1 VKIAI
6 VVPGGVDRS
15 GEYRVIPALLALIAR
30 LSVRDEV
37 HVFALAQE
45 PRPASWDLVGA
56 RIHNIGA
63 GNTRLRAIRAICA
76 EHRSSAFHV
85 VQSIWSGAPG
95 FVAVAAA
102 RILRLPSLVH
112 VAGGELVA
120 LAEIGYGGRLSWK
133 GQVREAVILRAA
145 TVVTA
150 ASTPMI
156 EALARLGIAAKRLP
170 LGVDLAVWTPREPV
184 RRDASEPAKLIHA
197 ASLNRVKDQST
208 LLRALASLAEAGTEF
223 DMDIVGED
231 TLQGEIQALTVRLG
245 LSGRVRFHGFLPQ
258 RHLLPLVE
266 AADLMIMSSR
276 HEAGPLAVLEAG
288 VKGVA
293 TVGTAVGH
301 IAEWAPHAAVSVP
314 VGDWA
319 ALARA
324 TAQVLGDEDLR
335 LRIAREALRRATQED
350 ADYTVR
356 GFQAI
361 YATLPA
367 RKAMPADSPDADK
380 PDADARL

>member
-1 VKIAI
+1 MKIAM

-30 LSVRDEV
+30 LSLRDEV

-56 RIHNIGA
+56 RIHNVGV
-63 GNTRLRAIRAICA
+63 GNARLRAIRAICA
-76 EHRSSAFHV
+76 EHRLSAFDV
-85 VQSIWSGAPG
+85 VHAIWSAAPG

-102 RILRLPSLVH
+102 RILRLPSLIH

-133 GQVREAVILRAA
+133 GRVREAAVLRAA
-145 TVVTA
+145 SVVTA
-150 ASTPMI
+150 ASAGMI
-156 EALARLGIAAKRLP
+156 EALARLGIPAKRLP
-170 LGVDLAVWTPREPV
+170 LGVDLGVWTPREPV
-184 RRDASEPAKLIHA
+184 RRDLSKPAKLIHA
-197 ASLNRVKDQST
+197 ASLNRVKDQTT
-208 LLRALASLAEAGTEF
+208 LLRALASLAQSGMQFE
-223 DMDIVGED
+223 MDIVGED
-231 TLQGEIQALTVRLG
+231 TLQGEVQALTVQMG
-245 LSGRVRFHGFLPQ
+245 LSARVKFHGFVPQ
-258 RHLLPLVE
+258 RRLLPLVE
-266 AADLMIMSSR
+266 AAHLMIISSR

-301 IAEWAPHAAVSVP
+301 IAEWAPHAAASVP

-319 ALARA
+319 ALAGA
-324 TAQVLGDEDLR
+324 TAQVLGDEDRR
-335 LRIAREALRRATQED
+335 LCIAREALRRATQED
-350 ADYTVR
+350 ADCTAR

-361 YATLPA
+361 YASLTGRRSL
-367 RKAMPADSPDADK
+367 RVDT